1 MIQTATPE
9 SFENYTPRSE
19 AGVRILS
26 LVQAYG
32 VEQSFLR
39 FWRGEYGSAI
49 SLMDGHAVI
58 ELQQEERDE
67 LFIFLTM
74 QPEVRSVRTDEENAR
89 LLAALWP
96 RSRLET
102 GAVLTLRDRIVPT
115 GPADL
120 TSSPREIY
128 PILQTGF
135 GETLPAF
142 DAWYAD
148 VSHRMRHGVCRAAVV
163 REMGQAGRLRDDG
176 GAGAGRCRSRR
187 GRDPA
192 RTIAPEDMPPPVSPH
207 WRLSSRGRGGGSISV
222 QKTKGRAVF
231 MNGSAFRSAAA
242 GGSCGGIPP
251 RPRNRTA
258 ET

>member
-1 MIQTATPE
+1 M
-9 SFENYTPRSE
+9 
-19 AGVRILS
+19 
-26 LVQAYG
+26 
-32 VEQSFLR
+32 EQSFLR

-163 REMGQAGRLRDDG
+163 RGNGQTGRLRDDG

-192 RTIAPEDMPPPVSPH
+192 GLSLQRICLRLCHHIGGRPPGE
-207 WRLSSRGRGGGSISV
+207 GRRIDICP
-222 QKTKGRAVF
+222 KTKGRAVF

-242 GGSCGGIPP
+242 GELRRYSSPS
-251 RPRNRTA
+251 A
-258 ET
+258 

>member
-58 ELQQEERDE
+58 EFQQEERDE

-163 REMGQAGRLRDDG
+163 REMGRPVACAMTVAQARD
-176 GAGAGRCRSRR
+176 GAVLGAVATLPDYRSRGYASACVTTLAAVLQGE
-187 GRDPA
+187 GRRIDICPKNEGA
-192 RTIAPEDMPPPVSPH
+192 R
-207 WRLSSRGRGGGSISV
+207 RLYERLGFS
-222 QKTKGRAVF
+222 F
-231 MNGSAFRSAAA
+231 
-242 GGSCGGIPP
+242 CGGWGELRRYSSPS
-251 RPRNRTA
+251 A
-258 ET
+258 